1 MYDHLAEKL
10 DAGKTILID
19 GGTGTDLEK
28 RGAQMVG
35 AAWCAFATETSP
47 EILASVHDD
56 YIAVGAEVIA
66 TNTYATTLPMIE
78 AAGHDREKW
87 EKLTVQSYEIARA
100 SAEKASTPV
109 AVAGSFS
116 VMRPVIQGTDQR
128 DPKYSISEE
137 AERQLM
143 ADQAN
148 LLKDLGCDLIIM
160 EMMRDTRASV
170 WATEMAI
177 ATGLPVWIGIS
188 CRADENG
195 GVRGYNH
202 PEIPFKDIAP
212 SLLNKGGAAA
222 GIMHSDINI
231 TQPAL
236 DIVRDTWQGP
246 LMAYPES
253 GYFKMPEWQ
262 FSDLTPEEF
271 AATCCGWVDNGVQI
285 IGGCCGVS
293 VDHIAALS
301 AALQS
306 R

>member
-1 MYDHLAEKL
+1 MYDHVAEKL
-10 DAGKTILID
+10 QSGQTVLID

-35 AAWCAFATETSP
+35 AAWCAFATETAP
-47 EILASVHDD
+47 DILASVHDD
-56 YIAVGAEVIA
+56 YIAAGAEVIA

-78 AAGHDREKW
+78 AAGHDKQKW
-87 EKLTVQSYEIARA
+87 EKLTVQSFEIAKE
-100 SAEKASTPV
+100 SAQKAGRPV

-116 VMRPVIQGTDQR
+116 VMRPVMPGTDQR
-128 DPKYSISEE
+128 DPTYEISEE
-137 AERQLM
+137 AERALL

-160 EMMRDTRASV
+160 EMMRDTHRSV
-170 WATEMAI
+170 WATEMAL

-188 CRADENG
+188 CRADEQG
-195 GVRGYNH
+195 AVVGYND
-202 PEIPFKDIAP
+202 PDIPFSEIAP
-212 SLLNKGGAAA
+212 GLLNKGGAAA

-231 TQPAL
+231 TQPGL
-236 DIVRDTWQGP
+236 DIVRDTWTGP

-253 GYFKMPEWQ
+253 GHFKMPEWQ

-271 AATCCGWVDNGVQI
+271 AEICCGWVDNGVQI

-293 VDHIAALS
+293 VDHIAALG
-301 AALQS
+301 AALKA
-306 R
+306 

>member
-10 DAGKTILID
+10 DTGETILID

-35 AAWCAFATETSP
+35 AAWCAFATETAP

-56 YIAVGAEVIA
+56 YIAAGAEVIA
-66 TNTYATTLPMIE
+66 MNTYATTLPMIQ
-78 AAGHDREKW
+78 AAGYDKEKW
-87 EKLTVQSYEIARA
+87 EKLTAQSYEIARA
-100 SAEKASTPV
+100 SAKKASRPV

-116 VMRPVIQGTDQR
+116 VMRPVIPGTDR
-128 DPKYSISEE
+128 RNPDYSISDD
-137 AERQLM
+137 AERALM
-143 ADQAN
+143 MDQAN

-170 WATEMAI
+170 WATEMAV
-177 ATGLPVWIGIS
+177 ATGLPVWVGIS
-188 CRADENG
+188 CRANEDG
-195 GVRGYNH
+195 DVRSYIY
-202 PEIPFKDIAP
+202 PEVPLRDVVP
-212 SLLNKGGAAA
+212 PLLDKGAVAA

-236 DIVRDTWQGP
+236 DILRETWDGP

-262 FSDLTPEEF
+262 FSDLTPDEF
-271 AATCCGWVDNGVQI
+271 TDVCLGWVDNGVQI
-285 IGGCCGVS
+285 VGGCCGIS

>member
-1 MYDHLAEKL
+1 MYDHIAEKL
-10 DAGKTILID
+10 DAGKTVLID
-19 GGTGTDLEK
+19 GGTGRDLEK
-28 RGAQMVG
+28 RGAKMVG

-47 EILASVHDD
+47 DILASVHDD

-66 TNTYATTLPMIE
+66 INTYATTLPMIE
-78 AAGHDREKW
+78 AAGYDKAKW
-87 EKLTVQSYEIARA
+87 EKLTTQSFEIAKASADRA
-100 SAEKASTPV
+100 SSPV

-116 VMRPVIQGTDQR
+116 VMRPVMPGTDQR
-128 DPKYSISEE
+128 DPNYTISEDD
-137 AERQLM
+137 ERKLL

-160 EMMRDTRASV
+160 EMMRDTHRSV

-188 CRADENG
+188 CRANDDG
-195 GVRGYNH
+195 DVRGYND
-202 PEIPFKDIAP
+202 PDIPFADIAP
-212 SLLNKGGAAA
+212 NLLNKGGAAA
-222 GIMHSDINI
+222 GIMHSDINV

-236 DIVRDTWQGP
+236 DIVRDTWDGP

-253 GYFKMPEWQ
+253 GFFKMPEWQ
-262 FSDLTPEEF
+262 FSDLSPEEF
-271 AATCCGWVDNGVQI
+271 AQVCCGWVDNGVQI

-301 AALQS
+301 AALQN